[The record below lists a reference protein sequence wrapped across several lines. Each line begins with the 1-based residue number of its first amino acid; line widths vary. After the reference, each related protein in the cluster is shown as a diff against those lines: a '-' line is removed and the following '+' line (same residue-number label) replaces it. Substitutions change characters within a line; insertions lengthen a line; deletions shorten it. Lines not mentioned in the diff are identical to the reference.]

1 MFIYSDGSANLPGST
16 KQIIHAH
23 HLDVCFSYIKQ
34 GVHNIF
40 KFLSI
45 FEEVFCVIE
54 VRVILHEKEA
64 DLLLKHMKDNQSNL
78 KQKL

>member
-1 MFIYSDGSANLPGST
+1 M
-16 KQIIHAH
+16 
-23 HLDVCFSYIKQ
+23 CFSYIKQ